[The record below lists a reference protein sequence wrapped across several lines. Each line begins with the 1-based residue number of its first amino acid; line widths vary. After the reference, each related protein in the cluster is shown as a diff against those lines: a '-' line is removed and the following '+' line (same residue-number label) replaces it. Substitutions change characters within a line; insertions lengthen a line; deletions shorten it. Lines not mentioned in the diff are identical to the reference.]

1 METKKP
7 ICGILSVAMPLVGL
21 LAGFAGSAFIHDPPG
36 PHQSGAVAAIVI
48 LSLLCAVS
56 GMVIGIAGIV
66 RRERFRWLP
75 VFGLIWSV
83 GWALSHFAA

>member
-7 ICGILSVAMPLVGL
+7 ICGILSVAMPIVGL
-21 LAGFAGSAFIHDPPG
+21 LVGFAGSAFTHDPPS
-36 PHQSGAVAAIVI
+36 PHQSRVAAAIVI

-56 GMVIGIAGIV
+56 GIAIGIGGIV

-83 GWALSHFAA
+83 GWALSYFAA